1 MLPGVNEIYLSLLKK
16 AEEEIAVILTITIQ
30 FSLALYAVSE
40 DWRTAKAVLLFKRE
54 ERKKAQVISGQ
65 LV

>member
-30 FSLALYAVSE
+30 FSLALYVVSE

>member
-16 AEEEIAVILTITIQ
+16 AEEETAVILTIIIQ
-30 FSLALYAVSE
+30 FSLALYVVSE